1 MKEIADKIL
10 ETIKDYRNEDG
21 INLDSDYIINW
32 GKQFNED
39 AEFVLNEISEIIPKV
54 YVSKEKAKEYVDQHI
69 QAMLKDFKYNNIS
82 QFLIDTEFLDLQLPH
97 KSQPAILNIL
107 ETLLNEKYDE
117 SYLKYKTYPKI
128 NFIYLDDILASG
140 STIGNH
146 LVTWLKETNSEGVS
160 NSDNILNDNYRLSIN
175 LFCLHNWG
183 HSFQKFRLMKEFEDK
198 IDRKIFWYWN
208 YRIEN
213 HAKWNNQ
220 SLNVAF
226 PTDEQPTNVKSYLA
240 NLEAPKYEDYAYRK
254 SNQPAVES
262 FFTSAENRIRYENII
277 LQKGISII
285 EMIQNEIKP
294 NIRPLGLINPS
305 YKTFGLGTHFFTWRN
320 IPNNSPLVFWWG
332 VAGHNWIPLFPV
344 ANRG

>member
-10 ETIKDYRNEDG
+10 ETIKDYRNDDG
-21 INLDSDYIINW
+21 IYLDSDYIINW

-69 QAMLKDFKYNNIS
+69 QALLKDFKYNNIS

-117 SYLKYKTYPKI
+117 SYVKYKTYPKI

-254 SNQPAVES
+254 SNQPAAES

-332 VAGHNWIPLFPV
+332 VAGHDWIPLFPV